1 MSVQDIVTSLNPNH
15 MFATRYLEDVGSWFL
30 CWRYQFEQLIR
41 ARGGEPASHLQF
53 STRQQKIEAYQREMA
68 EKITLAPA
76 RPQRQPIARPE
87 DQQPI
92 SEQVLPNTLD
102 GITELEQEDL
112 MRLLDE
118 GF

>member
-1 MSVQDIVTSLNPNH
+1 MSVQDIVISHNPNH

-76 RPQRQPIARPE
+76 RPQSPE
-87 DQQPI
+87 DQPQFTP
-92 SEQVLPNTLD
+92 EQVLPDTLG

-118 GF
+118 GFE